1 MSVGIRIGLE
11 TVTGAFVGVMGATI
25 VGDSGGEEEEEVED
39 VFRAHIGV

>member
-25 VGDSGGEEEEEVED
+25 VGDSGGEEEAGD
-39 VFRAHIGV
+39 VFREHIGV

>member
-25 VGDSGGEEEEEVED
+25 VGDSGGEEEEVED

>member
-25 VGDSGGEEEEEVED
+25 VGDSGGEEEVED